1 MKNNFYNEDEKY
13 KNLIR
18 DLKNL
23 PRVNTDDNFEYK
35 LLTKI
40 NNLPLLKE
48 KPVRKFRW
56 SLFLAPSAVMA
67 TAIILFFVFLPSN
80 NNDEN
85 PLLSD
90 PKPIQNQLLSGN
102 SSDSIEKLS
111 EKVEVA
117 LPSMAKKEFTIKPE
131 IQPQIQPNNQSRT
144 LQNSRSIALD
154 EFISGKSSL
163 KESSSK
169 RASVVSSGDAAEEF
183 DGFFVREPL
192 DAQTLKKYRDAL
204 DSIKNAEIKKDS
216 LKKAGK

>member
-13 KNLIR
+13 KNLIK

-23 PRVNTDDNFEYK
+23 PAVKTDENFEYN

-40 NNLPLLKE
+40 NNLPLLEE
-48 KPVRKFRW
+48 KPIRKFRL

-67 TAIILFFVFLPSN
+67 TAIILFFVFLPPN

-90 PKPIQNQLLSGN
+90 PQPIQNQLLSGN

-111 EKVEVA
+111 EKVEF
-117 LPSMAKKEFTIKPE
+117 STSIKEKIVSSKPE
-131 IQPQIQPNNQSRT
+131 VQPQIKTSTPSRSIQS
-144 LQNSRSIALD
+144 SRSIALD
-154 EFISGKSSL
+154 EYISGKSSL

-169 RASVVSSGDAAEEF
+169 RASVVSSGDASEEF

>member
-13 KNLIR
+13 KNLIK

-23 PRVNTDDNFEYK
+23 PAVKTDDNFEYN

-40 NNLPLLKE
+40 NNLPLLEE
-48 KPVRKFRW
+48 KPVGKFRW

-67 TAIILFFVFLPSN
+67 TAIILFFIFLPPT

-90 PKPIQNQLLSGN
+90 PQPIQNQLLSGN
-102 SSDSIEKLS
+102 SSDSVEKLS
-111 EKVEVA
+111 EKVESST
-117 LPSMAKKEFTIKPE
+117 PIKEKSFSSIPE
-131 IQPQIQPNNQSRT
+131 VQPQIKTSAPSRSIQS
-144 LQNSRSIALD
+144 SRSIALD
-154 EFISGKSSL
+154 EYISGKSSL

-169 RASVVSSGDAAEEF
+169 RASVVSSGDASEEF

>member
-13 KNLIR
+13 KNLIK

-23 PRVNTDDNFEYK
+23 PAVKTDDNFEYN

-40 NNLPLLKE
+40 NNLPLLEE

-67 TAIILFFVFLPSN
+67 TAIILFFVFLPPN

-90 PKPIQNQLLSGN
+90 PQPIQNQLLSGN
-102 SSDSIEKLS
+102 SSDSVEKLS
-111 EKVEVA
+111 EKIE
-117 LPSMAKKEFTIKPE
+117 SFTQKKEKNFSSKPE
-131 IQPQIQPNNQSRT
+131 VQPQIKPSVPSRSIQS
-144 LQNSRSIALD
+144 SRSIALD
-154 EFISGKSSL
+154 EYISGKSSL
-163 KESSSK
+163 KESSSR
-169 RASVVSSGDAAEEF
+169 RASVVSSGEASEEF

>member
-13 KNLIR
+13 KNLIK

-23 PRVNTDDNFEYK
+23 PAIKTDENFEYN

-40 NNLPLLKE
+40 NNLPLLEE
-48 KPVRKFRW
+48 KPVRKFRL

-67 TAIILFFVFLPSN
+67 TAIILFFVFLPPN

-90 PKPIQNQLLSGN
+90 PQPIQNQLLSGN

-111 EKVEVA
+111 EKVEF
-117 LPSMAKKEFTIKPE
+117 STSIKEKIVSSKPE
-131 IQPQIQPNNQSRT
+131 VQPQIKTSTPSRSIQS
-144 LQNSRSIALD
+144 SRSIALD
-154 EFISGKSSL
+154 EYISGKSSL

-169 RASVVSSGDAAEEF
+169 RASVVSSGDASEEF

>member
-13 KNLIR
+13 KNLIK

-23 PRVNTDDNFEYK
+23 PAVKTDENFEYN

-40 NNLPLLKE
+40 NNLPLLEE
-48 KPVRKFRW
+48 KPIRKFRL

-67 TAIILFFVFLPSN
+67 TAIILFFVFLPPN
-80 NNDEN
+80 NNDEI

-90 PKPIQNQLLSGN
+90 PQPIQNQLLSGN

-111 EKVEVA
+111 EKVE
-117 LPSMAKKEFTIKPE
+117 LSTPIKEKFVSSKPE
-131 IQPQIQPNNQSRT
+131 VQPQIKTSAPSRSIQS
-144 LQNSRSIALD
+144 SRSIALD
-154 EFISGKSSL
+154 EYISGKSSL

-169 RASVVSSGDAAEEF
+169 RASVVSSGDASEEF

>member
-1 MKNNFYNEDEKY
+1 
-13 KNLIR
+13 
-18 DLKNL
+18 
-23 PRVNTDDNFEYK
+23 
-35 LLTKI
+35 
-40 NNLPLLKE
+40 
-48 KPVRKFRW
+48 
-56 SLFLAPSAVMA
+56 MA

-131 IQPQIQPNNQSRT
+131 IQPQIQPNNQSRA